1 MYNNFTRNHL
11 LSSLVYKFLLRI
23 NNCIMISLFY
33 MNEINKQ
40 IAYHKK
46 NYPLIF
52 QSIVREPV
60 KFFTAP
66 LTKYLFNYVSKGGQ
80 IRCSTCDFFFLIY
93 ICISFETL
101 NIIGNLFYF
110 QTLFFSMLVMYSAFV
125 LTSVSTKYYE
135 LNIGR
140 VFEYYVYFWGA
151 GDLIEELISCF
162 VRILLNVLGLYVWKH
177 SITKIKVVLKYQ
189 TVTFISLFNDKKNQI
204 HLTKAKTNNL
214 MKPFT
219 RSI

>member
-1 MYNNFTRNHL
+1 MW
-11 LSSLVYKFLLRI
+11 
-23 NNCIMISLFY
+23 
-33 MNEINKQ
+33 
-40 IAYHKK
+40 
-46 NYPLIF
+46 
-52 QSIVREPV
+52 
-60 KFFTAP
+60 
-66 LTKYLFNYVSKGGQ
+66 
-80 IRCSTCDFFFLIY
+80 FFFKIY